1 MSGAVLRGPLTKGI
15 ITLAKRKSPTTIP
28 PRAKRGQSACKAHG
42 PLRPN
47 SRLSPSIE
55 GAGSCTASPLR
66 SRVST
71 PSSEV
76 PPHSRLS
83 IPSSEFLPRSR
94 GSAPPRVNIKL
105 FHARGRPSTDDVAHP
120 LRSTRALNALICCGM
135 PKSKANRLPHH
146 ATGIAWDSARLSLG
160 TVRPNPITVWLTP
173 VVVQVLCG
181 PIRTGRRHFTALCF

>member
-1 MSGAVLRGPLTKGI
+1 VKKDVRGGPKGSPNQGHHHPRKTQITHDHTSTGQKGTKCV
-15 ITLAKRKSPTTIP
+15 
-28 PRAKRGQSACKAHG
+28 QG
-42 PLRPN
+42 PWR
-47 SRLSPSIE
+47 
-55 GAGSCTASPLR
+55 AGSCTASPLR

-94 GSAPPRVNIKL
+94 GSAPPRANIKL

-181 PIRTGRRHFTALCF
+181 PIRTGRRHSTALCF